1 MAVALS
7 ILTIHALGDV
17 PSPIIIGYMADHMQ
31 PTYTASGA
39 QQYSGAQRALAIT
52 LGWLAW
58 ACLFWALCWVLAHRM
73 PKATYTKYDD

>member
-17 PSPIIIGYMADHMQ
+17 PSPIVIGYMADHMK
-31 PTYTASGA
+31 PTENF
-39 QQYSGAQRALAIT
+39 SGAQRALAIT

-58 ACLFWALCWVLAHRM
+58 ACLFWGVCWLLARRIPKQIRM
-73 PKATYTKYDD
+73 D